1 MRIAVYGAGA
11 VGGYFGARL
20 SDGGAEV
27 HLIAR
32 GAHLEVLRERGL
44 TIVEPESSS
53 DYRLS
58 AHADPGE
65 VGPVDVVLFC
75 VKSYDTDEAAARLDP
90 LIKDGTAVVS
100 LQNGID
106 NEERIAAAIGW
117 PHVLGGAAYVL
128 AAIREPGV
136 VTASG
141 PRRIVFGEWA
151 GGAPSSRVGTL
162 LDVAQRAGVRA
173 DSAPD
178 IQVAKWEKY
187 TLLVAFSAMTAAVR
201 LPIGEIRRSPAALEM
216 LRAIMAEAWSVGS
229 AAGVALDD
237 DLVER
242 QMSLLLAQDDGATAS
257 LYHDLVTGHR
267 LEVEALQGTL
277 VRLGRQFAV
286 PIPFTEAA
294 YAILQPWSIRND
306 TPVAERLSV
315 PA

>member
-53 DYRLS
+53 YYRLS

-306 TPVAERLSV
+306 TPGAERLSV